1 MNKNDR
7 DITPS
12 SNGEDGERMRERGRE
27 REGERRIIPISAA
40 RVVGL
45 SNQSVAAPEDGNS
58 AAFFLLS
65 NNGPLPPLV
74 LRPP

>member
-58 AAFFLLS
+58 AASLRSSYVLLDAA
-65 NNGPLPPLV
+65 PPTASA
-74 LRPP
+74 